1 MASEDLLAN
10 AAHVGAYFL
19 DALTTAFKDETGVI
33 SIRGR
38 GLMLGVELSQPCGAL
53 VGLAAEA
60 GLLISV
66 TADRV
71 IRMVPPLIMTT
82 AQAQEVVDILKPLV
96 TDFLHPTKN

>member
-1 MASEDLLAN
+1 
-10 AAHVGAYFL
+10 
-19 DALTTAFKDETGVI
+19 
-33 SIRGR
+33 
-38 GLMLGVELSQPCGAL
+38 